1 MTEAPDVRSRLDS
14 TQELSRTVA
23 NSTNDVVLAPFFPV
37 PFPRGPSKSRFDKYR
52 VFGCMLNSIHG
63 RFGLSDVLGK
73 SLSASN

>member
-37 PFPRGPSKSRFDKYR
+37 PFSRGPSKSRFDKYR
-52 VFGCMLNSIHG
+52 VFGCTLNSIHG
-63 RFGLSDVLGK
+63 RFGLSHVLGK